1 MQTQCVRAGIVAIA
15 VLSMGLGLCG
25 RVARA
30 VTPDAVLLLDGGAL
44 LADGDV
50 FATGSGR

>member
-30 VTPDAVLLLDGGAL
+30 ADEEDKTAEMMAAVARLMRRG
-44 LADGDV
+44 
-50 FATGSGR
+50 